1 MIKESGSANE
11 TVAFASEFA
20 AELKKGD
27 IVRLHGEI
35 GVGKTVF
42 VRGVAEHFGCAED
55 VCSPTFAIMNIYG
68 SSQTEDALP
77 IYHFDLYRF
86 ENEEEIYDAG
96 LDEFLG
102 GDGISLVEWPE
113 LIKNYPAERVFD
125 VTIEK
130 DSAMGE
136 SYRRIIIDKR

>member
-11 TVAFASEFA
+11 TAAFAGEFA
-20 AELKKGD
+20 AGLKKGD

-42 VRGVAEHFGCAED
+42 VRGIAEYFGCADD
-55 VCSPTFAIMNIYG
+55 VCSPTFAIMNVYG
-68 SSQTEDALP
+68 SASDEAKPP

-86 ENEEEIYDAG
+86 ENEEEIFDAG

-125 VTIEK
+125 VTLEK
-130 DSAMGE
+130 DAARGE
-136 SYRRIIIDKR
+136 NYRRITIS